1 MTSASSLKIVRG
13 RTFYLSQYLHD
24 DVDGTES
31 DMSGYFAFKCQI
43 RKFDGTLVATPTVA
57 FARPELVIN
66 LVDTADIPVGTYE
79 IDVIAKDPFNRDE
92 TIMEV
97 EPILVVNEPTLP

>member
-1 MTSASSLKIVRG
+1 MTPAAPLKIVRG

-24 DVDGTES
+24 DVDATES
-31 DMSGYFAFKCQI
+31 DMSGYSAFKCQI

-57 FARPELVIN
+57 FSQPELVIT
-66 LVDTADIPVGTYE
+66 LVDTDIPVGTYE

-97 EPILVVNEPTLP
+97 EPILVVIEPTLP